1 MGRKT
6 SNQQKQYK
14 DKLLQ
19 VSRQSD
25 AGISYQV
32 HYLTITRRDPLPTY
46 SNLAEAGTKTV
57 RSTLIKE
64 IRQIKLSQKEQP
76 DSGSSISVNCSMPM
90 LLSEA
95 AVSKGGNSP
104 F

>member
-19 VSRQSD
+19 VSRQNE
-25 AGISYQV
+25 AGISYQA

-64 IRQIKLSQKEQP
+64 IRQIKLSQKEHNQTVVVP
-76 DSGSSISVNCSMPM
+76 S
-90 LLSEA
+90 LLTA
-95 AVSKGGNSP
+95 P
-104 F
+104 CQCF